1 MIGAREGVAPQPP
14 NSGGYSRCEMMALR
28 EASLLPVA
36 VPTPSTGGPVSVAF
50 LPIIGPVFA
59 YVGAFSSAVMVAW
72 YCGIAYA

>member
-1 MIGAREGVAPQPP
+1 MTSDEWSTAPRPPLLGVEQLQAGRFTEGHGAPNACTPQPWGE
-14 NSGGYSRCEMMALR
+14 GGIAL
-28 EASLLPVA
+28 
-36 VPTPSTGGPVSVAF
+36 